1 MTLELKKGTVRLG
14 PNQTLK
20 VVDAAGSTVSAIE
33 GSVWITEENQANDIV
48 LTPGDSYRLRQRGDV
63 VRDAFEERAFLPQ
76 RAPGRERDLDDHNV
90 TGARDAEIARVIH
103 QVAGLM
109 LRQ

>member
-33 GSVWITEENQANDIV
+33 GSVWITEENQPNDIV
-48 LTPGDSYRLRQRGDV
+48 LTPGNSYRLRK
-63 VRDAFEERAFLPQ
+63 
-76 RAPGRERDLDDHNV
+76 PGVALVNSLG
-90 TGARDAEIARVIH
+90 GAAAVSF
-103 QVAGLM
+103 A
-109 LRQ
+109 